1 MPLPT
6 PSIADAP
13 RSVDYT
19 PNNSAG
25 PFPVPFPVFE
35 GTGDDLAVTLDGVPV
50 TNWTFAGDQ
59 IEDFYGSP
67 GCWVNGTITFDA
79 PITGALRIVGRR
91 RPRRVDQFAEGRG
104 VPARDHNLELNR
116 LTATQREIFDRVEDI
131 AAATSDIIPVVT
143 ALTAQAQ
150 QAASDAAA
158 SADDAEDWA
167 VAAGAAAQLL
177 ATHVLPD
184 GTDFNVLDQRGTYIL
199 TSETNAPL
207 PGPTNRWVVEV
218 VADPADADRVVQRA
232 YLLVGGAKL
241 ELANRRRLA
250 GGAWDAWLVG
260 AAQAVDVGWDNEEWF
275 SDETN
280 VEDVIVAIGQWLTD
294 PWAMQPIGVPIPVF
308 GHIPGV
314 SVPPTNK
321 GYRYVVLR
329 AGETGPGRYN
339 EGVLTNEVVEGSYP
353 LIWAAAVIN
362 LPASPMHG
370 RAIRLIETERRFIR
384 AGWSGVMEDDAFQG
398 HWHTLVAT
406 TNGGVG
412 ATTDNTGGTGIT
424 RSDRVT
430 TPVTDGWNGTPRVA
444 NETRPRNIGATYF
457 MRIL

>member
-13 RSVDYT
+13 RRVDYT

-79 PITGALRIVGRR
+79 PITGALRIAGRR

-131 AAATSDIIPVVT
+131 AAATSDIIPAVT

-167 VAAGAAAQLL
+167 VAAEAAAQLL

-184 GTDFNVLDQRGTYIL
+184 GTDFNALDQRGTYIL

-250 GGAWDAWLVG
+250 GATWEPWLLGAG
-260 AAQAVDVGWDNEEWF
+260 QAVDVGYDDSNAF
-275 SDETN
+275 PGARN
-280 VEDVIVAIGQWLTD
+280 VQEALEAAAD
-294 PWAMQPIGVPIPVF
+294 PWAVQPIGVPIPVF

-314 SVPPTNK
+314 SYPPTNK
-321 GYRYVVLR
+321 GYRYVNLT
-329 AGETGPGRYN
+329 AGLTGSGGYN
-339 EGVLTNEVVEGSYP
+339 QGILTNETVSGSAP
-353 LIWAAAVIN
+353 LITATAEID
-362 LPASPMHG
+362 LPSSPMHG
-370 RAIRLIETERRFIR
+370 GTINLINTERRFIR
-384 AGWSGVMEDDAFQG
+384 AVETAGQVQDDAFQG
-398 HWHTLVAT
+398 HWHVLVMGLNGQ
-406 TNGGVG
+406 NGGL
-412 ATTDNTGGTGIT
+412 TDDTGLIGSS
-424 RSDRVT
+424 RNDRVRGA
-430 TPVTDGWNGTPRVA
+430 VTDGTNGTPRVA

>member
-6 PSIADAP
+6 PAIADAP
-13 RSVDYT
+13 RIVDYT

-79 PITGALRIVGRR
+79 PITGALRIAGRR

-167 VAAGAAAQLL
+167 VAAEAAAQLL
-177 ATHVLPD
+177 ATHALPD
-184 GTDFNVLDQRGTYIL
+184 GTDFNALDQRGTYIL

-321 GYRYVVLR
+321 GYRYVNLT
-329 AGETGPGRYN
+329 AGLTGSGGYNQGILANET
-339 EGVLTNEVVEGSYP
+339 VSGSAP
-353 LIWAAAVIN
+353 LITATAVVS
-362 LPASPMHG
+362 LSDSPLYGQTIH
-370 RAIRLIETERRFIR
+370 LIGTERRFIR
-384 AGWSGVMEDDAFQG
+384 AGSSGATQDDAMQA
-398 HWHTLVAT
+398 HTHSQQRDNVYGGGAAGVT
-406 TNGGVG
+406 QFFWSSQNSSTGGVNSG
-412 ATTDNTGGTGIT
+412 
-424 RSDRVT
+424 
-430 TPVTDGWNGTPRVA
+430 RVA
-444 NETRPRNIGATYF
+444 DETRPRNIGATYF
-457 MRIL
+457 MRIR

>member
-13 RSVDYT
+13 RRVDYT

-79 PITGALRIVGRR
+79 PITGALRIAGRR

-131 AAATSDIIPVVT
+131 AAATSDIIPAVT

-150 QAASDAAA
+150 QAASDAAS

-167 VAAGAAAQLL
+167 VAAEAAAQLL

-184 GTDFNVLDQRGTYIL
+184 GTDFNALDQRGTYIL

-250 GGAWDAWLVG
+250 GATWEPWLLGAG
-260 AAQAVDVGWDNEEWF
+260 QAVDVGYDDSTAF
-275 SDETN
+275 PGATN
-280 VEDVIVAIGQWLTD
+280 VQEALEAAAD
-294 PWAMQPIGVPIPVF
+294 PWAMQPIGVPIPIF
-308 GHIPGV
+308 NNIPGV
-314 SVPPTNK
+314 HVPPRNK
-321 GYRYVVLR
+321 WYRYVVLW
-329 AGETGPGRYN
+329 AGETGPGLYN
-339 EGVLTNEVVEGSYP
+339 EGILTNETVSGSAP
-353 LIWAAAVIN
+353 LITATAVIN

-370 RAIRLIETERRFIR
+370 QTIHLINTERRFIR
-384 AGWSGVMEDDAFQG
+384 AGWAGYLQDDAVQDHA
-398 HWHTLVAT
+398 HWQKRDTVQA
-406 TNGGVG
+406 G
-412 ATTDNTGGTGIT
+412 AAGGTLKFFYA
-424 RSDRVT
+424 SQ
-430 TPVTDGWNGTPRVA
+430 DGQTFGMSSGRFA
-444 NETRPRNIGATYF
+444 DETRPRNIGATYF

>member
-6 PSIADAP
+6 PAIADAP

-59 IEDFYGSP
+59 IEGFYGSP

-131 AAATSDIIPVVT
+131 AAATSDIIPAVT

-167 VAAGAAAQLL
+167 VAAEAAAQLL
-177 ATHVLPD
+177 ATHALPD
-184 GTDFNVLDQRGTYIL
+184 GTDFNALDQRGTYIL

-250 GGAWDAWLVG
+250 GATWEPWLLGAG
-260 AAQAVDVGWDNEEWF
+260 QAVDVGYDDSTAF
-275 SDETN
+275 PGATN
-280 VEDVIVAIGQWLTD
+280 VQEALEAAAD
-294 PWAMQPIGVPIPVF
+294 PWASLPLRVPIPVF
-308 GHIPGV
+308 DYLGGGA
-314 SVPPTNK
+314 PPTDK
-321 GYRYVVLR
+321 WYRYVKLS
-329 AGETGPGRYN
+329 AGETGAGGYN
-339 EGVLTNEVVEGSYP
+339 QGVLANESVSGSAP
-353 LIWAAAVIN
+353 LITATAEIDLPSSPIHGQTIHLIN
-362 LPASPMHG
+362 
-370 RAIRLIETERRFIR
+370 TERRFIR
-384 AGWSGVMEDDAFQG
+384 AGASGTTQDDAVQD
-398 HWHTLVAT
+398 HTHSQPRDNVYGGGAAGVT
-406 TNGGVG
+406 QFFWSSQNSSTGGVNSG
-412 ATTDNTGGTGIT
+412 
-424 RSDRVT
+424 
-430 TPVTDGWNGTPRVA
+430 RVA

-457 MRIL
+457 MRIR

>member
-13 RSVDYT
+13 RRVDYT

-59 IEDFYGSP
+59 IEGFYGSP

-116 LTATQREIFDRVEDI
+116 LTAAQREIFDRVEEVAAVTADI
-131 AAATSDIIPVVT
+131 VPEVT
-143 ALTAQAQ
+143 ALKDQAQ

-158 SADDAEDWA
+158 AADTAED
-167 VAAGAAAQLL
+167 AATAAEAAAQLL

-232 YLLVGGAKL
+232 SLLVGGTKL

-250 GGAWDAWLVG
+250 GATWEPWRLGAG
-260 AAQAVDVGWDNEEWF
+260 QAVDVGYDDSTAF
-275 SDETN
+275 PGATN
-280 VEDVIVAIGQWLTD
+280 VQEALEAAAD
-294 PWAMQPIGVPIPVF
+294 PWAVQPIGVPIPVF
-308 GHIPGV
+308 DHIPGV
-314 SVPPTNK
+314 TPPPTDRS
-321 GYRYVVLR
+321 YRYIKLS
-329 AGETGPGRYN
+329 AGEAGAGGYN
-339 EGVLTNEVVEGSYP
+339 EGVLMGEAVEGSAP
-353 LIWAAAVIN
+353 LIYAAAFID
-362 LPASPMHG
+362 LPSSPVHG
-370 RAIRLIETERRFIR
+370 QAVRLINTERRFIR
-384 AGWSGVMEDDAFQG
+384 AGSSGGIQDDAFQSHLHG
-398 HWHTLVAT
+398 PPPGVTGYVTWQSNSLGS
-406 TNGGVG
+406 GGSVVMG
-412 ATTDNTGGTGIT
+412 VHNNTGGPVEQSGFGAP
-424 RSDRVT
+424 RVT
-430 TPVTDGWNGTPRVA
+430 

>member
-13 RSVDYT
+13 RRVDYT

-79 PITGALRIVGRR
+79 PITGALRIAGRR

-131 AAATSDIIPVVT
+131 AAATSDIIPAVT
-143 ALTAQAQ
+143 ALAAQAQ

-167 VAAGAAAQLL
+167 VAAEAAAQLL
-177 ATHVLPD
+177 ATHALPD
-184 GTDFNVLDQRGTYIL
+184 GTDFNALDQRGTYIL

-250 GGAWDAWLVG
+250 GATWEPWLLGAG
-260 AAQAVDVGWDNEEWF
+260 QAVDVGYDDSTAF
-275 SDETN
+275 PGAMN
-280 VEDVIVAIGQWLTD
+280 VQEALEAAAD
-294 PWAMQPIGVPIPVF
+294 PWASLPLRVPIPVF
-308 GHIPGV
+308 DHLGGGA
-314 SVPPTNK
+314 PPTDK
-321 GYRYVVLR
+321 WYRYVKLS
-329 AGETGPGRYN
+329 AGETGAGGYN
-339 EGVLTNEVVEGSYP
+339 EGILTNEIVEGSAP
-353 LIWAAAVIN
+353 LIWASAVIN

-370 RAIRLIETERRFIR
+370 QSIRLINTERRFLR
-384 AGWSGVMEDDAFQG
+384 AGSSGTMQDDAFQG
-398 HWHTLVAT
+398 HWHVLVMGLNGQ
-406 TNGGVG
+406 NGGL
-412 ATTDNTGGTGIT
+412 TDDTGQIG
-424 RSDRVT
+424 RSRTDRVRDA
-430 TPVTDGWNGTPRVA
+430 VTDGTNGTPRVA
-444 NETRPRNIGATYF
+444 NETRPRNIGATYY
-457 MRIL
+457 MRIR

>member
-1 MPLPT
+1 MWAATETFAAMPLPT
-6 PSIADAP
+6 PAIADAP
-13 RSVDYT
+13 RIVDYT

-59 IEDFYGSP
+59 IEGFYGSP

-116 LTATQREIFDRVEDI
+116 LTAAQREIFDRVEEVAAVTADI
-131 AAATSDIIPVVT
+131 VPEVT
-143 ALTAQAQ
+143 ALKDQAQ

-158 SADDAEDWA
+158 AADTAED
-167 VAAGAAAQLL
+167 AATAAEAAAQLL

-250 GGAWDAWLVG
+250 GATWEPWLLGAG
-260 AAQAVDVGWDNEEWF
+260 QAVDVGYDDSTAF
-275 SDETN
+275 PGATN
-280 VEDVIVAIGQWLTD
+280 VQEALEAAAD
-294 PWAMQPIGVPIPVF
+294 PWASLPLRVPIPVF
-308 GHIPGV
+308 DHLGGGA
-314 SVPPTNK
+314 PPTDK
-321 GYRYVVLR
+321 WYRYVKLS
-329 AGETGPGRYN
+329 AGETGAGGYN
-339 EGVLTNEVVEGSYP
+339 QGVLANESVSGSAP
-353 LIWAAAVIN
+353 LITATAEIDLPSSPIHGQTIHLIN
-362 LPASPMHG
+362 
-370 RAIRLIETERRFIR
+370 TERRFIR
-384 AGWSGVMEDDAFQG
+384 AGASGTTQDDAVQD
-398 HWHTLVAT
+398 HTHSQPRDNVYGGGAAGVT
-406 TNGGVG
+406 QFFWSSQNSSTGGVNSG
-412 ATTDNTGGTGIT
+412 
-424 RSDRVT
+424 
-430 TPVTDGWNGTPRVA
+430 RVA

-457 MRIL
+457 MRIR